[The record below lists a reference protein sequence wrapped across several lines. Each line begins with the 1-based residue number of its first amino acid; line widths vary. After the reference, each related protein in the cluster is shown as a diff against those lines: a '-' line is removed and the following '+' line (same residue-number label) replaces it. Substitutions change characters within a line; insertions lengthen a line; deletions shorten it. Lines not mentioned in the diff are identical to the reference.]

1 LLLICDSPSGIFVCN
16 FVCNNVRDKREATMR
31 ASQLA
36 AIIAAS
42 VLVGGTAWSACQ
54 PGKSRNCV
62 NLDLV
67 PPISQQIGGGAH
79 VAPRR
84 LTVPAAV
91 PKKPYTGPTVGL
103 APTVR
108 PTPTVGYRW
117 AID

>member
-1 LLLICDSPSGIFVCN
+1 
-16 FVCNNVRDKREATMR
+16 MR

-36 AIIAAS
+36 AIIAAM
-42 VLVGGTAWSACQ
+42 VLVGGTAWSACR
-54 PGKSRNCV
+54 PEKSRNCV

-67 PPISQQIGGGAH
+67 PQMSQQTVGGAH

-84 LTVPAAV
+84 VTAPAAV
-91 PKKPYTGPTVGL
+91 PTKPYTGPTVGL